1 MRIKSLFL
9 CLLLLSGFVR
19 GQNIGDLLK
28 LRLQQRDIPSLVY
41 RFYKLRDMQ
50 PCWLGKNQEVLKLS
64 ADSLFN
70 NAGSLGV
77 DVQQP
82 EWPSF
87 GKLPVTGS
95 DSVEMEIEYT
105 KSLLAIMSTLICGE
119 REPVLSFKGVTA
131 ACAQESLPDVLL
143 MYYGSAQLQLMA
155 DSLATLYKP
164 VIPLLQQLKILTVSI
179 GSPGYSEQVMNSM
192 QADPLNKIL
201 VTKLRNWQLID
212 KDSTPSKQ
220 DIKNAVKILQHTFGL
235 IADGVVRSSLKQ
247 EINVPLARR
256 IAQLKT
262 AIDANRWLYGHFSP
276 DSVVVVNIPAA
287 TLKVSTGKEEII
299 RMRIVAGNPSM
310 PTPTLSSYIREV
322 ILYPY
327 WTVPYSIA
335 VNELLPKIRRDRSV
349 LENFQLLDQQG
360 RIVNPQTVNW
370 NKLNATNFPYT
381 LRQSTGCDNALGIL
395 KLNFDNPFSVYLH
408 DTPAKGGFLLE
419 RRFLSHGCMRMEEP
433 FALARL
439 LLPGNEQAVDTL
451 STETCSIV
459 PDKPLML
466 KAIKPLRLVVWYQ
479 LADTDAEGNVIF
491 CPDVYKTQHN

>member
-1 MRIKSLFL
+1 MWTQSLL
-9 CLLLLSGFVR
+9 LYLLLLSGVVR
-19 GQNIGDLLK
+19 GQSTGELLRS
-28 LRLQQRDIPSLVY
+28 RLQQRDIPSLVY
-41 RFYKLRDMQ
+41 RFYRLTDMQ
-50 PCWLGKNQEVLKLS
+50 VCWLGKNQEALKLS
-64 ADSLFN
+64 ADSLFK

-77 DVQQP
+77 DVRQP

-87 GKLPVTGS
+87 DKLPVTAS
-95 DSVEMEIEYT
+95 DSIETEIGYT
-105 KSLLAIMSTLICGE
+105 KSLFALMSALTCGQ

-131 ACAQESLPDVLL
+131 ACTQDSLPNVLL
-143 MYYGSAQLQLMA
+143 TYYRSAQLQLMA

-164 VIPLLQQLKILTVSI
+164 VIPLLRQLKILTASI
-179 GSPGYSEQVMNSM
+179 ESPGYSEQVMNAV
-192 QADPLNKIL
+192 QVDPLNKVL
-201 VTKLRNWQLID
+201 VAKLRSWQLVHN
-212 KDSTPSKQ
+212 DSTPSKQ
-220 DIKNAVKILQHTFGL
+220 DMKKAVKVLQHTFGL
-235 IADGVVRSSLKQ
+235 ITDGVIRSSLKQ
-247 EINVPLARR
+247 EINVPLTRR
-256 IAQLKT
+256 ITQLKST
-262 AIDANRWLYGHFSP
+262 IDANRWLYGRFAP

-287 TLKVSTGKEEII
+287 TLTVSTAREEII
-299 RMRIVAGNPSM
+299 RMRIVVGNPSM

-327 WTVPYSIA
+327 WTVPHSIA
-335 VNELLPKIRRDRSV
+335 VNELLPKIKRDKSM

-370 NKLNATNFPYT
+370 NKLSATNFPYT

-459 PDKPLML
+459 PDKPLVL

-479 LADTDAEGNVIF
+479 LAGTDAEGNVIF
-491 CPDVYKTQHN
+491 CPDVYKTQNN